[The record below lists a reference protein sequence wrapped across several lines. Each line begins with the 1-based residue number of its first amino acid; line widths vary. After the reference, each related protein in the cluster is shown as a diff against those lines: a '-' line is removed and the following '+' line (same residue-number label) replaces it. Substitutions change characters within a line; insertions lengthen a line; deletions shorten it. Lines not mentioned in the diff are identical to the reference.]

1 MKTEGGPQVRSI
13 AVTAA
18 VAASLTLTGPAFA
31 DADIKFPDEHAAC
44 VAQAWVP
51 ANTSPDEQPGDLA
64 AFIRDFAHTGE
75 WGHVIRQEGCKP

>member
-1 MKTEGGPQVRSI
+1 MRSI

-18 VAASLTLTGPAFA
+18 VAASLTVTGPAFA
-31 DADIKFPDEHAAC
+31 DADIKFSDEHAAC

-51 ANTSPDEQPGDLA
+51 ANTSPDEQPGDLRVGG
-64 AFIRDFAHTGE
+64 FMRDFAHTGE

>member
-1 MKTEGGPQVRSI
+1 MRSI

-31 DADIKFPDEHAAC
+31 DADITFPDEHAAC

-51 ANTSPDEQPGDLA
+51 ANTSPDEQPGDLRVGGSSA
-64 AFIRDFAHTGE
+64 TSPTPESGAT
-75 WGHVIRQEGCKP
+75 

>member
-1 MKTEGGPQVRSI
+1 VRLI

-31 DADIKFPDEHAAC
+31 DAGLKFPDEQAAC

-51 ANTSPDEQPGDLA
+51 ANTDPESQPGDLG
-64 AFIRDFAHTGE
+64 AFILDFAHTGE
-75 WGHVIRQEGCKP
+75 WGQVIRQEGCKP

>member
-1 MKTEGGPQVRSI
+1 VRSI

-51 ANTSPDEQPGDLA
+51 ENTWPGGQPGDLA
-64 AFIRDFAHTGE
+64 VFISDFAHTGE

>member
-1 MKTEGGPQVRSI
+1 MRPI

-51 ANTSPDEQPGDLA
+51 ANTSPDEQPGDLRVGG
-64 AFIRDFAHTGE
+64 FMRDFAHTGE